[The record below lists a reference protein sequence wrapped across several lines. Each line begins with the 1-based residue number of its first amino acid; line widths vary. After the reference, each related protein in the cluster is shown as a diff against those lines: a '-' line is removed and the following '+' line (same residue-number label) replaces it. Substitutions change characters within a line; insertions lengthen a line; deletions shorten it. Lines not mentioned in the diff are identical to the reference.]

1 MQFASAISS
10 STRLGASG
18 IFDRVFSPV
27 VQQLSVAKIRLQ
39 ADSEPFMHMPVVVH
53 QKISTFKVLT
63 TLGKK
68 ELCLRSPRALTK
80 TTNMR
85 NFPC

>member
-39 ADSEPFMHMPVVVH
+39 ADSEPFMHH
-53 QKISTFKVLT
+53 ASRGASKNLHLQSSHDSWKKG
-63 TLGKK
+63 TLFAQPP
-68 ELCLRSPRALTK
+68 RSHENYKYA
-80 TTNMR
+80 
-85 NFPC
+85 